1 MEIEFVYFIKL
12 LTVIVP
18 LSSQNKLKKKNKKS
32 MEKKNKKQML
42 RYSSKNSRV
51 CDGGST
57 KYRFHVLFLSNA
69 NFFRRKCIRVLA
81 RPYI

>member
-1 MEIEFVYFIKL
+1 MEEKKIK
-12 LTVIVP
+12 TNVEIF
-18 LSSQNKLKKKNKKS
+18 LKKF
-32 MEKKNKKQML
+32 L
-42 RYSSKNSRV
+42 CV

-57 KYRFHVLFLSNA
+57 KYRFHILFLSNA